1 MQRPRTWR
9 RLSARR
15 VKRAAGE
22 ASGERQIR
30 FRKGRPRG
38 TPATLRTRAPIDET
52 KVLETADR
60 IMSFEREI
68 KRAHLGMLVRLRN
81 ALTAAQLAKLDAIR
95 KSK

>member
-1 MQRPRTWR
+1 M
-9 RLSARR
+9 
-15 VKRAAGE
+15 
-22 ASGERQIR
+22 
-30 FRKGRPRG
+30 
-38 TPATLRTRAPIDET
+38 
-52 KVLETADR
+52 LETADR